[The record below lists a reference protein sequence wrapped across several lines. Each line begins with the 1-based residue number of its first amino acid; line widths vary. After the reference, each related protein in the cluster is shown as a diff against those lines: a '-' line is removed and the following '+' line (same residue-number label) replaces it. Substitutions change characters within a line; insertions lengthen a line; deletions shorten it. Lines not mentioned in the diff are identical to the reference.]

1 MNLAQQQGAAN
12 NEFGDIEVRDIV
24 IRSYTIVG
32 AIEGIGRS
40 SVQVEAREA
49 IVPDRQIAAYS
60 VRLEFNSGGD
70 YPQTSVASV
79 QYDNL
84 QNLIAMLQKMESVSI
99 STDRFRFSEIE
110 YEVDDFKTIVFNT
123 ERGGLMVSLSSG
135 TVSVHLNSV
144 SKIADFVI
152 LLNRAKEII
161 DKNKT
166 GF

>member
-1 MNLAQQQGAAN
+1 MNLAQQGAAKS
-12 NEFGDIEVRDIV
+12 EFGDIEIRDIV

-60 VRLEFNSGGD
+60 VRLEFSSGGD
-70 YPQTSVASV
+70 YPQTSITSI
-79 QYDNL
+79 QYENIP
-84 QNLIAMLQKMESVSI
+84 NLIAMLHKMESVSI
-99 STDRFRFSEIE
+99 STDRFKFSEIE

-135 TVSVHLNSV
+135 IVSVHLNAV
-144 SKIADFVI
+144 SKISEFISLLSLAKDI
-152 LLNRAKEII
+152 L
-161 DKNKT
+161 DKNKAN
-166 GF
+166 F

>member
-1 MNLAQQQGAAN
+1 MNLAQQGATN
-12 NEFGDIEVRDIV
+12 SEFGDIEIRDIV

-32 AIEGIGRS
+32 MIEGIGRS

-60 VRLEFNSGGD
+60 VRLEFKSGGD
-70 YPQTSVASV
+70 YPQTSVASI

-84 QNLIAMLQKMESVSI
+84 QNLIIMLQKMEMVSI
-99 STDRFRFSEIE
+99 STDRFKFSEIE

-123 ERGGLMVSLSSG
+123 ERGGLMVALSSG
-135 TVSVHLNSV
+135 IVSIHLNVV
-144 SKIADFVI
+144 SKIGDFVV

-161 DKNKT
+161 DKNKRS
-166 GF
+166 F